1 MVESL
6 DDRTATRATSIL
18 VERLEG
24 LSLDSVDE
32 ITKMYH
38 RVSQKDNVHMESD
51 AVVLERDL
59 RTGER
64 VNIANVIINEDFTSM
79 NEDNRGS
86 TFVLD
91 IINVINERK
100 IVGGIGSKP

>member
-6 DDRTATRATSIL
+6 DDNTATRATSIL

-24 LSLDSVDE
+24 LCLDLVDE
-32 ITKMYH
+32 ITKTYH

-64 VNIANVIINEDFTSM
+64 VNIANVIINEDLTFM
-79 NEDNRGS
+79 NEDNKGS

-91 IINVINERK
+91 IINVMNERK
-100 IVGGIGSKP
+100 IVGEIGSKQ

>member
-1 MVESL
+1 M
-6 DDRTATRATSIL
+6 
-18 VERLEG
+18 ERFEG
-24 LSLDSVDE
+24 LCLEVVDE
-32 ITKMYH
+32 ITKTYH

-64 VNIANVIINEDFTSM
+64 VNIANVMINEDLMFM
-79 NEDNRGS
+79 NDDNEGS

-91 IINVINERK
+91 TVSYTHLDVYKRQV
-100 IVGGIGSKP
+100 IVGLWLT